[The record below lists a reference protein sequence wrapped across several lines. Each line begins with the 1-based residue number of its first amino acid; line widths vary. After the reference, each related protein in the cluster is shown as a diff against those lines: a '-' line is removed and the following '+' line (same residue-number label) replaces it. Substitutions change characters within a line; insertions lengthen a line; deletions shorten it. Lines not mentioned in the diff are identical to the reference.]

1 MRRRLLLIP
10 ILVLAL
16 AAPALANDFIQK
28 PPVPSARDRGKPP
41 AKKQQTPV
49 SWKNLQK
56 PDKITKT
63 IKPKTTST
71 GSTTAQ

>member
-1 MRRRLLLIP
+1 MLRRLLLVP
-10 ILVLAL
+10 VLVLAL

-28 PPVPSARDRGKPP
+28 PPVPSARDRGKTP

-56 PDKITKT
+56 PQKITK
-63 IKPKTTST
+63 ST
-71 GSTTAQ
+71 KNQPNPGGPAFQ